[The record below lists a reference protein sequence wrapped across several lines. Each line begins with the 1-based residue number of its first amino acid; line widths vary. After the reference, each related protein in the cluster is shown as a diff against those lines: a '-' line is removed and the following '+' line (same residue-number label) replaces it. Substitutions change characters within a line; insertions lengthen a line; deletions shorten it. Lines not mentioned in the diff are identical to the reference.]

1 MPMDVNTELLNQVYQ
16 NSQMGQ
22 LAARQLFQSID
33 DPDMREHLDTQLL
46 RYDYIN
52 NQALQMLNA
61 AGQAVGNLV
70 LPEKPA
76 AQAAMGLKPLAGN
89 KAQNE
94 AEAMLQNGAA
104 GIADITQSISQCKDA
119 DIPVL
124 NLAKQLLY
132 TEEVN
137 VEKLKKYLH

>member
-1 MPMDVNTELLNQVYQ
+1 MDVNTELLNQVYQ
-16 NSQMGQ
+16 NSQMSQ
-22 LAARQLFQSID
+22 LAARQLSQSID

-104 GIADITQSISQCKDA
+104 GIADITKSINQCKDA

-132 TEEVN
+132 TEEEN

>member
-1 MPMDVNTELLNQVYQ
+1 MDVNTELLNQVYQ
-16 NSQMGQ
+16 NSQAGQ
-22 LAARQLFQSID
+22 LATRQLSQIID
-33 DPDMREHLDTQLL
+33 DPNMQEHLGTQLL

-76 AQAAMGLKPLAGN
+76 SQAMAGLKAPAGNTPRQAAEMIIRDTAMG
-89 KAQNE
+89 
-94 AEAMLQNGAA
+94 
-104 GIADITQSISQCKDA
+104 IVDITKSIDKCKAA
-119 DIPVL
+119 DIPVI
-124 NLAKQLLY
+124 NLARQLLY

-137 VEKLKKYLH
+137 EERLKKYLH